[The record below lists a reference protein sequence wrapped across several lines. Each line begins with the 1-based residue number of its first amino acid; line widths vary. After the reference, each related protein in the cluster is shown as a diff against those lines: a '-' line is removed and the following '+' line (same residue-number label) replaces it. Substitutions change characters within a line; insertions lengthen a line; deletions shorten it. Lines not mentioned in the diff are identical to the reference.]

1 MGTRRL
7 LMVLAGGLAALVLVG
22 GVVVAALAFTLLR
35 APASASQLLVLGDD
49 QQIRLVPESGAAKVV
64 AADASSDLFRY
75 PSVTP
80 DGRFMAYIS
89 SDDQG
94 FAIVRLDIRSGA
106 KNEIYRSRDNPPL
119 YLSWSPDGKFVS
131 FLTNM
136 RTGGLGIHVVSADG
150 SRPSDLIGTTMGT
163 SYFAWRPDGG
173 TLLVHTG
180 GNQFQE
186 GRMSSYS
193 PGSTEPEAL
202 RNDPGLFQAP
212 AWSTSGREFYYVAQ
226 PAVEG
231 GLTIDQV
238 ESVLTRVSADGSNPQ
253 ALVSERGAALFFAR
267 APQSDQ
273 IAYTTVSPQG
283 FGALKLI
290 DPASGESTAI
300 STAGEQVAA
309 FFWAPDGQRIAYI
322 SVSPPADGQPPQYA
336 WHVVAISG
344 GKVQDFDSFVPSQAF
359 AAMLSYFDAYAI
371 SLQLWSANSAE
382 LVYGAADGVYVLN
395 TESGETRRAADGV
408 LGMWVERL

>member
-7 LMVLAGGLAALVLVG
+7 LIVLAGGLAALVLIG
-22 GVVVAALAFTLLR
+22 GGVVAALAFMLVR
-35 APASASQLLVLGDD
+35 APTSASQLLVLGDD
-49 QQIRLVPESGAAKVV
+49 QQIRLVPDGGTTEVV

-80 DGRFMAYIS
+80 DGRFIAYIS
-89 SDDQG
+89 SDEQG
-94 FAIVRLDIRSGA
+94 FAIVRLDIRSGE
-106 KNEIYRSRDNPPL
+106 KRELYRSRDNPPL

-136 RTGGLGIHVVSADG
+136 RTGGLGIHVVNANG

-163 SYFAWRPDGG
+163 SYFAWRPDGS

-193 PGSTEPEAL
+193 PGSTQPEAL
-202 RNDPGLFQAP
+202 RTDPGLFQAP
-212 AWSTSGREFYYVAQ
+212 AWSMSGREFYYVAQ
-226 PAVEG
+226 PVVEG
-231 GLTIDQV
+231 GLTVDQV
-238 ESVLTRVSADGSNPQ
+238 ESVLTRVAADGSNPQ
-253 ALVSERGAALFFAR
+253 PLVSERGAALFFAR

-273 IAYTTVSPQG
+273 IAYTTVSPAG
-283 FGALKLI
+283 FGSLKLI
-290 DPASGESTAI
+290 DSTSGASTAI

-322 SVSPPADGQPPQYA
+322 SVSSPESGQPLQYI
-336 WHVVAISG
+336 WHVVPVGG

-359 AAMLSYFDAYAI
+359 AAMLNYFDAYAI
-371 SLQLWSANSAE
+371 SLQLWSANSVE

-395 TESGETRRAADGV
+395 TRSGKTRRAADGV